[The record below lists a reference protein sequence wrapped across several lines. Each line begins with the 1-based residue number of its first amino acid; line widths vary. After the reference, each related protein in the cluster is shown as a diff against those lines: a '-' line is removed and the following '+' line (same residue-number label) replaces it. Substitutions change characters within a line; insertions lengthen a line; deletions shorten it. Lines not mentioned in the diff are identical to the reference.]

1 VLLDGHQSWC
11 PQIGQGKHR
20 WAISAKVH
28 PQPWNP
34 VLDTLRPA
42 CGVRMMRA
50 SPCCEAISSSSCW
63 LQAASVETG
72 MGGSRTSS
80 PNASSLPSVVDGRAL
95 KENTPEGDRRM
106 CLKWGVLSWSRIYRH
121 SKRRHMPCAT
131 TSVAAAQHFSEP
143 PTQRLQRPRASH
155 SRGSVGTARI
165 TLMHVWGKPPLKLS
179 PCRGCD

>member
-1 VLLDGHQSWC
+1 VLWDGHQSWC

-106 CLKWGVLSWSRIYRH
+106 CLKWACYHGLVS
-121 SKRRHMPCAT
+121 T
-131 TSVAAAQHFSEP
+131 
-143 PTQRLQRPRASH
+143 
-155 SRGSVGTARI
+155 GTANAD
-165 TLMHVWGKPPLKLS
+165 TCHVQRHRWLLLSILASPPHSAYSAQERPTAEAASELLA
-179 PCRGCD
+179 